1 MVTVLTPSAEAPPSS
16 VTRTRTR
23 VADALV
29 GITVG
34 GMITVL
40 LLSVLG
46 SRYHGSIAHYFIT
59 ESVPAGYG
67 RNIVNVILVDFRAL
81 DTLGEIFVL
90 ALAATGVYAMLKLRS
105 RGDTTEPEETHD

>member
-1 MVTVLTPSAEAPPSS
+1 MLCVAGRLLMKH
-16 VTRTRTR
+16 RTRL
-23 VADALV
+23 ADALV

-46 SRYHGSIAHYFIT
+46 SRYHGSIAHYFIN

-105 RGDTTEPEETHD
+105 KGDTTEPEKTHD